1 MCVSLP
7 THLCTQETKSKSLL
21 SLISFTGTNSGILA
35 EVYTHAPKENF
46 IEGLNYISTT
56 QKALAFPQFIPNKNV
71 FFVKFAKT
79 PFTILLRFPH
89 GGHVSIESHT
99 SFLRTFTNTGSIA
112 RSSWRRCTA
121 NKPRVKRW
129 TTKARQRSN
138 WQRTHVV
145 TSACRLHFLNLSLPP
160 FHSTMEHIWERNSV
174 TLDVICR
181 LLLPRLSLPPFLCIL
196 PPPSFSVYIW
206 SQLQHP
212 SLSLFLCLWNKGSTE
227 ELHCFEELHFLI
239 HLFLLPSKHCL
250 YFIKY
255 GLGTYTC
262 TLNMRHVPRCTEH
275 HLLDGRNEVN

>member
-89 GGHVSIESHT
+89 GGHVSIESPT

-196 PPPSFSVYIW
+196 PPHLSRFTSGLNYSTPVCLCFCACEIKEALKNYIVLKNCIFSFICSSFLLNIVYI
-206 SQLQHP
+206 S
-212 SLSLFLCLWNKGSTE
+212 SNTA
-227 ELHCFEELHFLI
+227 
-239 HLFLLPSKHCL
+239 
-250 YFIKY
+250 
-255 GLGTYTC
+255 
-262 TLNMRHVPRCTEH
+262 
-275 HLLDGRNEVN
+275 